1 MTKRSMRDI
10 ESARRAAAKEL
21 ARTAAEPYRT
31 GGPVDTARRRRAARA
46 LVQATAEEWIRA
58 GEALDMHRRM
68 HDLANEVEGM
78 GHPAHADRLRAL
90 ADDLLKE
97 TRR

>member
-21 ARTAAEPYRT
+21 IQTSVEPFRT

-46 LVQATAEEWIRA
+46 LVQATAEGWIRA
-58 GEALDMHRRM
+58 GEALDMHRRL

-78 GHPAHADRLRAL
+78 GYPAHADRLRAL
-90 ADDLLKE
+90 ADGLLKE
-97 TRR
+97 SRR

>member
-1 MTKRSMRDI
+1 MRDI
-10 ESARRAAAKEL
+10 EARRRAAAKDL
-21 ARTAAEPYRT
+21 VSTAVEPFRT

-46 LVQATAEEWIRA
+46 LVRATAEAWIRA

-68 HDLANEVEGM
+68 HDLATEVEGM

-90 ADDLLKE
+90 ADDLLRE
-97 TRR
+97 ARR

>member
-1 MTKRSMRDI
+1 MSNDDEAQHERYRVRAPRRR
-10 ESARRAAAKEL
+10 EGARAHCCGAVPHWR
-21 ARTAAEPYRT
+21 PS
-31 GGPVDTARRRRAARA
+31 RRAARA

-68 HDLANEVEGM
+68 HDLANEVENM